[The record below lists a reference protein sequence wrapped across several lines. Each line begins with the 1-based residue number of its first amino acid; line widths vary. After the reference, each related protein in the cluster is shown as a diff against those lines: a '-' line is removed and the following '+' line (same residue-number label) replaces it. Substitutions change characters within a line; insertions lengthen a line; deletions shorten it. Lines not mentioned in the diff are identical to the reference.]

1 MPKPITKEMLKV
13 QLSIVHQPIYAG
25 WRWIRSRVRCQSFL
39 SPITAST
46 RFAITSVRCSE
57 AKEKAEKQARDVQ
70 QALRNIFDEI
80 DEDGG

>member
-1 MPKPITKEMLKV
+1 
-13 QLSIVHQPIYAG
+13 
-25 WRWIRSRVRCQSFL
+25 
-39 SPITAST
+39 
-46 RFAITSVRCSE
+46 VRCSE